1 MSMVTEFCGS
11 GPILT
16 MKKLVFNVRV
26 VNRSRK
32 EVDSVKILGHCLR
45 YSSVVIMTGKSEVSI
60 INNVRNKLNEL
71 HTCQRF

>member
-1 MSMVTEFCGS
+1 MYTDFRVL

-16 MKKLVFNVRV
+16 IKTPVFNVRDV
-26 VNRSRK
+26 KRSRK

-45 YSSVVIMTGKSEVSI
+45 YSSVVIMTSKSEVLI
-60 INNVRNKLNEL
+60 INNVRNKLNEV